1 LAVRRNVFE
10 HRKKAFKCRIEM
22 INAFSIANGI
32 LKKLDCSADA
42 SGLSGATW
50 IDLLEPTDEQVA
62 ATARALQIAIPTRKE
77 MRALEVSSQIYR
89 DGNAVVMTARVVS
102 RSESGSLRLVT
113 VSFIRI
119 HDVLVTL
126 RYGDPTPFSIFTAR
140 AEKETRKLASGEAVM
155 IGLLEAIVDR
165 AAEILRNVGDELE
178 ALSNDIFTKDGSFA
192 GSLNQADLRPIL
204 QKIGRNGDLATR
216 VRESLHSLGR
226 VVSYLQSNDVSG
238 TADDVPA
245 RLDTVDRDI
254 TAMLD
259 HDSYIMS
266 NVTFLLDATLGLINI
281 QQNAIIKIF
290 SVAAVIFLPPT
301 LVASIY
307 GMNFSIIPE
316 LKWEYGYSYAL
327 GLMLL
332 SAVLPYCYFKRRRWL

>member
-1 LAVRRNVFE
+1 V
-10 HRKKAFKCRIEM
+10 KAC
-22 INAFSIANGI
+22 
-32 LKKLDCSADA
+32 
-42 SGLSGATW
+42 
-50 IDLLEPTDEQVA
+50 
-62 ATARALQIAIPTRKE
+62 TAW
-77 MRALEVSSQIYR
+77 
-89 DGNAVVMTARVVS
+89 
-102 RSESGSLRLVT
+102 
-113 VSFIRI
+113 
-119 HDVLVTL
+119 
-126 RYGDPTPFSIFTAR
+126 
-140 AEKETRKLASGEAVM
+140 
-155 IGLLEAIVDR
+155 
-165 AAEILRNVGDELE
+165 
-178 ALSNDIFTKDGSFA
+178 
-192 GSLNQADLRPIL
+192 
-204 QKIGRNGDLATR
+204 
-216 VRESLHSLGR
+216 GR

-266 NVTFLLDATLGLINI
+266 NVTFLLDATLGLISI
-281 QQNAIIKIF
+281 QQHAIIKIF

>member
-1 LAVRRNVFE
+1 
-10 HRKKAFKCRIEM
+10 
-22 INAFSIANGI
+22 
-32 LKKLDCSADA
+32 
-42 SGLSGATW
+42 
-50 IDLLEPTDEQVA
+50 
-62 ATARALQIAIPTRKE
+62 
-77 MRALEVSSQIYR
+77 
-89 DGNAVVMTARVVS
+89 
-102 RSESGSLRLVT
+102 
-113 VSFIRI
+113 
-119 HDVLVTL
+119 
-126 RYGDPTPFSIFTAR
+126 
-140 AEKETRKLASGEAVM
+140 M

-266 NVTFLLDATLGLINI
+266 NVTFLLDATLGLIYI

>member
-1 LAVRRNVFE
+1 
-10 HRKKAFKCRIEM
+10 
-22 INAFSIANGI
+22 
-32 LKKLDCSADA
+32 
-42 SGLSGATW
+42 
-50 IDLLEPTDEQVA
+50 
-62 ATARALQIAIPTRKE
+62 
-77 MRALEVSSQIYR
+77 
-89 DGNAVVMTARVVS
+89 
-102 RSESGSLRLVT
+102 
-113 VSFIRI
+113 
-119 HDVLVTL
+119 
-126 RYGDPTPFSIFTAR
+126 
-140 AEKETRKLASGEAVM
+140 
-155 IGLLEAIVDR
+155 
-165 AAEILRNVGDELE
+165 
-178 ALSNDIFTKDGSFA
+178 
-192 GSLNQADLRPIL
+192 
-204 QKIGRNGDLATR
+204 
-216 VRESLHSLGR
+216 
-226 VVSYLQSNDVSG
+226 VSYLQSNDVSG

-266 NVTFLLDATLGLINI
+266 NVTFLLDATLGLISI
-281 QQNAIIKIF
+281 QQHAIIKIF